1 MLDDRETERAALGRL
16 ATDPDAICLIY
27 DRYVV
32 RLVRFLQQDGAT
44 AEVAWDAAQET
55 FAKLLAI
62 GRRPGTRSPV
72 VAWPWLAATGRN
84 LLRDWARRG
93 RVDNRARVRL
103 GIPSSVAVGE
113 LDDLLGRL
121 EADEESRRLLGALD
135 ALADE
140 QRGAVLGRVVE
151 ELDYAEVAARAGV
164 SEQTVRTR
172 VSRGLRR
179 MRGLLIEGGR

>member
-1 MLDDRETERAALGRL
+1 MRVSGSGSHPRSRWGNSTIFS
-16 ATDPDAICLIY
+16 DA
-27 DRYVV
+27 
-32 RLVRFLQQDGAT
+32 F
-44 AEVAWDAAQET
+44 
-55 FAKLLAI
+55 
-62 GRRPGTRSPV
+62 
-72 VAWPWLAATGRN
+72 
-84 LLRDWARRG
+84 
-93 RVDNRARVRL
+93 
-103 GIPSSVAVGE
+103 
-113 LDDLLGRL
+113 